1 MRIKIREEG
10 EVTILDLMGE
20 IRLDD
25 ESGDSLQDAVRG
37 QVEEGKKKLLL
48 NFEELDFIDSS
59 GVCEI
64 VSSHV
69 ATKERGAQ
77 LKVTNVPEKIMMI
90 LKYTSLTNIIEIF
103 TDEESALQSFQ

>member
-1 MRIKIREEG
+1 MQITTREQG
-10 EVTILDLMGE
+10 EVTILDLVGE

-25 ESGDSLQDAVRG
+25 ESGDSLQDAVRS
-37 QVEEGKKKLLL
+37 QVEGGRKRILL
-48 NFEELDFIDSS
+48 NFKNLDFIDSS

-69 ATKERGAQ
+69 AAKESGSS
-77 LKVTNVPEKIMMI
+77 LKITHVPEKIMLI

-103 TDEESALQSFQ
+103 DDEDSALKSF

>member
-1 MRIKIREEG
+1 MQISIREQG
-10 EVTILDLMGE
+10 EITILDLVGE

-25 ESGDSLQDAVRG
+25 ESGDSLQDAVRS
-37 QVEEGKKKLLL
+37 QVEGGKQKLLL
-48 NFEELDFIDSS
+48 NFKDLDFIDSS

-69 ATKERGAQ
+69 AVKERGAQ
-77 LKVTNVPEKIMMI
+77 MKITQVPEKIMLI

-103 TDEESALQSFQ
+103 TDEESALQSFI